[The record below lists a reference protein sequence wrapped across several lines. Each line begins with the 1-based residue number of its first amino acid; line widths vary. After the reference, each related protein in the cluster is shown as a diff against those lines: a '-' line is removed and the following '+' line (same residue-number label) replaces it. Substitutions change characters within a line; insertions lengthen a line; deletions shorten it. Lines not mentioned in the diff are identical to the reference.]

1 MFGATRN
8 PGQMSFGYKVII
20 RTDLD
25 VQGSRQGVYD
35 LEFLMRMCGQ
45 VDRFPTGP
53 FDQNLLCIRFS
64 NMSKVSALFFVHCF
78 GGKW

>member
-1 MFGATRN
+1 MFGTTRN
-8 PGQMSFGYKVII
+8 PGQMSFGYKIGI

-25 VQGSRQGVYD
+25 VQGARQGVYD
-35 LEFLMRMCGQ
+35 LEFLMRMCRQ
-45 VDRFPTGP
+45 VDCLPTGP

-64 NMSKVSALFFVHCF
+64 NVSKVSALFLVHYF